1 MDKYFEKAFTFTL
14 QHEGKFS
21 TDPNDPGNWT
31 GGKKGKGILKGTKYG
46 ISAKAYP
53 KLDIQSLALNDAN
66 SIYYRDYW
74 LLSGAWRLAPTA
86 PSIAYRLFDLS
97 VNCGISRASRLLQE
111 ALNAVCLGEVPPR
124 RRAAWRE
131 RIVRLTFGRPLI
143 VDGKVGPITA
153 EVAAACPY
161 KTAIHTA
168 YCGEA
173 YSFYKALDPAY
184 LAGWLE
190 RLGSMP

>member
-1 MDKYFEKAFTFTL
+1 MDQHFEKAFTFTL

-21 TDPNDPGNWT
+21 TDPDDPGNWT
-31 GGKKGKGILKGTKYG
+31 GGRKGKGILKGTKYG

-53 KLDIQSLALNDAN
+53 KLNIQGLTLDNAN
-66 SIYYRDYW
+66 AIYYRDYW
-74 LLSGAWRLAPTA
+74 LLSGAWRLSSFAPF
-86 PSIAYRLFDLS
+86 IAYRLFDLS
-97 VNCGISRASRLLQE
+97 VNCGASRASKLLQK
-111 ALNAVCLGEVPPR
+111 ALNEVCLGEVLPR

-131 RIVRLTFGRPLI
+131 RIVRLTHGRPLL

-153 EVAAACPY
+153 EVAANCPY
-161 KTAIHTA
+161 TTALHMA

-173 YSFYKALDPAY
+173 YTFYKALDPAY